1 MKVAQPLHQDVEP
14 HRNIKKQ
21 HYMTSTP
28 QRYAPFIELCSSLF
42 SDKSVEMIAHALEMA
57 CRALDGMQRYDGS
70 PLVGHSV
77 ATATIV
83 ASEVGLGRNSV
94 VAALLHDAARMGLIP
109 LAEINS
115 LFGEAPVGII
125 LGMNDISKIRTKT
138 DKSQIDDFR
147 DLIITYSADPRVI
160 LLKLAD
166 RLEVMR
172 NIDIFPA
179 EKQMRK
185 CWESMNLY
193 AQIAH
198 KLGLYNIKSELEE
211 ISFAHIEPRAYTEIA
226 QKLEESA
233 QRREALIADT
243 LAPIERKMTESVIRY
258 HIKSRTKSI
267 YSIWRKMQKQGVPFE
282 EVFDIFA
289 IRIIID
295 CPKEQEKMQCWSVFS
310 IVTDF
315 YTPNPERMRDWISI
329 PKSNGYES
337 LHTTVSAFGEWVEI
351 QIRTERMDEVAE
363 RGIAAHW
370 RYKGVGGG
378 SISHEEW
385 LARLR
390 EIIEESDD
398 KSGLCE
404 RLDAYATHR
413 EVFVFTP
420 KGDIRK
426 LPEGATVLDFA
437 FDIHTSVGSS
447 CVGAKIGQRNV
458 SIKEPLHNGD
468 IVTILTSK
476 NQKPKAD
483 WLNVVVTA
491 KARSRIRI
499 FLREEE
505 SKLAKLGREELER
518 KLKNW
523 KLSISIDDAVAVLC
537 RHFKLR
543 TGIEI
548 YGRIVDE
555 KIDMA
560 DVKEVISRHIE
571 GVEESPQPS
580 APVKAASATAT
591 PKPNA
596 KNLEELVLGD
606 EVQGLEWH
614 TARCCNPIFGDEVFG
629 FTTISKGVTIHRT
642 DCPNA
647 RRLKEQYPYRIIA
660 ARWRGETGRGSF
672 IASIRV
678 VAEDR
683 AGMLGTIIET
693 IGKLGVSIRSI
704 GLSPQRDNQLG
715 GIVSVEVGSSNVAD
729 MVTYSI
735 LRIEGVRRAYRVNK

>member
-1 MKVAQPLHQDVEP
+1 MAVCASQFSAH
-14 HRNIKKQ
+14 
-21 HYMTSTP
+21 ST
-28 QRYAPFIELCSSLF
+28 EL
-42 SDKSVEMIAHALEMA
+42 IR
-57 CRALDGMQRYDGS
+57 RALDMAVEALDGRVRYDGS
-70 PLVGHSV
+70 PLVEHSV
-77 ATATIV
+77 ATARIV
-83 ASEVGLGRNSV
+83 ACEIGLGRNSV
-94 VAALLHDAARMGLIP
+94 VAALLHDAARLELIP

-125 LGMNDISKIRTKT
+125 LGMNDISSIKTKT

-147 DLIITYSADPRVI
+147 DLIISYSTDPRVI

-172 NIDIFPA
+172 NIDIFP
-179 EKQMRK
+179 EDKQLRK
-185 CWESMNLY
+185 SWESMNLY

-211 ISFAHIEPRAYTEIA
+211 ISFAHIEPKAHAEIK
-226 QKLEESA
+226 QKLDESA

-243 LAPIERKMTESVIRY
+243 LAPIEKKMRESGIRY
-258 HIKSRTKSI
+258 HLKSRTKSI
-267 YSIWRKMQKQGVPFE
+267 YSIWRKMQKQKVAFE

-289 IRIIID
+289 IRIIIE
-295 CPKEQEKMQCWSVFS
+295 CERAQEKMLCWNVFS

-351 QIRTERMDEVAE
+351 QIRSERMDEVAE

-390 EIIEESDD
+390 EIMEESDS
-398 KSGLCE
+398 KSGLNTK
-404 RLDAYATHR
+404 LNAYATNR

-437 FDIHTSVGSS
+437 FDIHTSVGAG
-447 CVGAKIGQRNV
+447 CVGAKIGERNV
-458 SIKEPLHNGD
+458 SIKEPLRNGD

-483 WLNVVVTA
+483 WLNVVVTS
-491 KARSRIRI
+491 KARSRIKAY
-499 FLREEE
+499 LREEE

-523 KLSISIDDAVAVLC
+523 KLAIAIDDAVTLLC
-537 RHFKLR
+537 RHYKLR
-543 TGIEI
+543 TGMEL

-555 KIDMA
+555 RVDMG
-560 DVKEVISRHIE
+560 DIKEIVSRHLNGE
-571 GVEESPQPS
+571 EESPQPTL
-580 APVKAASATAT
+580 PTKVAT
-591 PKPNA
+591 PKKEEN
-596 KNLEELVLGD
+596 NSEELVLGE
-606 EVQGLEWH
+606 EVHGLEWH
-614 TARCCNPIFGDEVFG
+614 TARCCNPIFGDDVFG
-629 FTTISKGVTIHRT
+629 FTTINKGVTIHRT

-647 RRLKEQYPYRIIA
+647 RRLHEMYPYRIIA
-660 ARWRGETGRGSF
+660 ARWKGEQSKGRF

-683 AGMLGTIIET
+683 VGLLNQITETVGSLGI
-693 IGKLGVSIRSI
+693 SIRSI
-704 GLSPQRDNQLG
+704 ALSPMRDSQLG
-715 GIVSVEVGSSNVAD
+715 GSVNVEVPSSSVAD
-729 MVTYSI
+729 MVTYAI
-735 LRIEGVRRAYRVNK
+735 QRLDGVKRAYRVNK

>member
-1 MKVAQPLHQDVEP
+1 MEVCASQFSEHSVGL
-14 HRNIKKQ
+14 
-21 HYMTSTP
+21 
-28 QRYAPFIELCSSLF
+28 IERALGMAT
-42 SDKSVEMIAHALEMA
+42 EALEG
-57 CRALDGMQRYDGS
+57 RVRYNGA
-70 PLVGHSV
+70 PLVEHSI
-77 ATATIV
+77 ATARIV
-83 ASEVGLGRNSV
+83 ACEIGLGRNSV
-94 VAALLHDAARMGLIP
+94 VAALLHDAARMGLVS
-109 LAEINS
+109 LAEINT

-125 LGMNDISKIRTKT
+125 LGMNDISSIRTKT
-138 DKSQIDDFR
+138 DKDQIDDFR
-147 DLIITYSADPRVI
+147 DLIISYSADPRVI

-179 EKQMRK
+179 DKQMRK
-185 CWESMNLY
+185 SWESMNLY

-211 ISFAHIEPRAYTEIA
+211 ISFAHIEPKAYVEIK
-226 QKLEESA
+226 QKLAESA
-233 QRREALIADT
+233 ERREALIADT
-243 LAPIERKMTESVIRY
+243 LAPIEKKMKENGIRY
-258 HIKSRTKSI
+258 HLKSRTKSV
-267 YSIWRKMQKQGVPFE
+267 YSIWRKMQKQKVTFE

-289 IRIIID
+289 IRIIIE
-295 CPKEQEKMQCWSVFS
+295 CEREQEKMLCWNVFS

-390 EIIEESDD
+390 EIMEESDD
-398 KSGLCE
+398 KSGLCN
-404 RLDAYATHR
+404 RLDAYATNR

-437 FDIHTSVGSS
+437 FDIHTSVGAG
-447 CVGAKIGQRNV
+447 CMGAKIGDRNV
-458 SIKEPLHNGD
+458 SIKEPLKNGD

-476 NQKPKAD
+476 NQKPKSD
-483 WLNVVVTA
+483 WLNVVVTS
-491 KARSRIRI
+491 KARSRIKAY
-499 FLREEE
+499 LREEE
-505 SKLAKLGREELER
+505 SKLARLGREELER

-523 KLSISIDDAVAVLC
+523 KLTISIDDAVAVLC
-537 RHFKLR
+537 KHYKVR
-543 TGIEI
+543 TGMEF

-555 KIDMA
+555 KVDMG
-560 DVKEVISRHIE
+560 DVKEVLMRHIE
-571 GVEESPQPS
+571 GEENPQPTL
-580 APVKAASATAT
+580 P
-591 PKPNA
+591 PKPIA
-596 KNLEELVLGD
+596 LPKQTPSEASEELVLGD
-606 EVQGLEWH
+606 EVHGLEWH

-629 FTTISKGVTIHRT
+629 FTTITKGVTIHRT

-647 RRLKEQYPYRIIA
+647 RRLHEQYPYRIIA
-660 ARWRGETGRGSF
+660 ARWKGEQSKGRF

-678 VAEDR
+678 VADDKGGILNQITE
-683 AGMLGTIIET
+683 AVGMLGI
-693 IGKLGVSIRSI
+693 SIRSI
-704 GLSPQRDNQLG
+704 ALSPMRDNLLG
-715 GIVSVEVGSSNVAD
+715 GTINVEVPSSSVAD
-729 MVTYSI
+729 MVTYAI
-735 LRIEGVRRAYRVNK
+735 QRLDGVKRAYRVNK

>member
-1 MKVAQPLHQDVEP
+1 MNSCCDFLEVCASQFSEHSVGL
-14 HRNIKKQ
+14 
-21 HYMTSTP
+21 
-28 QRYAPFIELCSSLF
+28 IERALGMAT
-42 SDKSVEMIAHALEMA
+42 EALE
-57 CRALDGMQRYDGS
+57 GKVRYNGA
-70 PLVGHSV
+70 PLVEHSI
-77 ATATIV
+77 ATARIV
-83 ASEVGLGRNSV
+83 ACEIGLGRNSV
-94 VAALLHDAARMGLIP
+94 VAALLHDAARMELVS
-109 LAEINS
+109 LAEINT

-125 LGMNDISKIRTKT
+125 LGMNDISSIRTKT
-138 DKSQIDDFR
+138 DKDQIDDFR
-147 DLIITYSADPRVI
+147 DLIISYSADPRVI

-185 CWESMNLY
+185 SWESMNLY

-211 ISFAHIEPRAYTEIA
+211 ISFAHIEPKAYAEIK
-226 QKLEESA
+226 QKLAESA
-233 QRREALIADT
+233 ERREALIADT
-243 LAPIERKMTESVIRY
+243 LVPIEKKMKESGIRY
-258 HIKSRTKSI
+258 HLKSRTKSV
-267 YSIWRKMQKQGVPFE
+267 YSIWRKMQKQKVPFE

-289 IRIIID
+289 IRIIIE
-295 CPKEQEKMQCWSVFS
+295 CEREQEKMLCWNVYS

-315 YTPNPERMRDWISI
+315 YTPNPNRMRDWISI

-337 LHTTVSAFGEWVEI
+337 LHATVSAFGEWVEI

-390 EIIEESDD
+390 EIMEESDD
-398 KSGLCE
+398 KSGLCN
-404 RLDAYATHR
+404 RLDAYATNR

-437 FDIHTSVGSS
+437 FDIHTSVGAG
-447 CVGAKIGQRNV
+447 CVGAKIGDRNV
-458 SIKEPLHNGD
+458 SIKEPLKNGD

-476 NQKPKAD
+476 NQKPKSD
-483 WLNVVVTA
+483 WLSVVVTS
-491 KARSRIRI
+491 KARSRIKAY
-499 FLREEE
+499 LREEE

-523 KLSISIDDAVAVLC
+523 KLTISIDDAVAVLC
-537 RHFKLR
+537 KHYKVR
-543 TGIEI
+543 TGMEF

-555 KIDMA
+555 KVDMVE
-560 DVKEVISRHIE
+560 VKEIISRHLS
-571 GVEESPQPS
+571 GEEAPQ
-580 APVKAASATAT
+580 APTTIKPISQPKANSRSS
-591 PKPNA
+591 
-596 KNLEELVLGD
+596 EELVLGD
-606 EVQGLEWH
+606 EVHGLEWH

-629 FTTISKGVTIHRT
+629 FTTITKGVTIHRT

-647 RRLKEQYPYRIIA
+647 RRLHEQYPYRIIA
-660 ARWRGETGRGSF
+660 ARWKGEQSKGRF

-678 VAEDR
+678 VADDR
-683 AGMLGTIIET
+683 GGLLNQITETVGALGI
-693 IGKLGVSIRSI
+693 SIRSI
-704 GLSPQRDNQLG
+704 ALAPMRDNQLG
-715 GIVSVEVGSSNVAD
+715 GTINVEVPSSSVAD
-729 MVTYSI
+729 MVTYAI
-735 LRIEGVRRAYRVNK
+735 QRLDGVKRAYRVNK

>member
-1 MKVAQPLHQDVEP
+1 M
-14 HRNIKKQ
+14 
-21 HYMTSTP
+21 
-28 QRYAPFIELCSSLF
+28 F
-42 SDKSVEMIAHALEMA
+42 SAHSVELITRALSMA
-57 CRALDGMQRYDGS
+57 SEALDGMTRYDGS
-70 PLVGHSV
+70 PLVEHSI
-77 ATATIV
+77 ATARIV
-83 ASEVGLGRNSV
+83 ACEIGLGRNSV
-94 VAALLHDAARMGLIP
+94 VAALLHDAARMGLVP
-109 LAEINS
+109 LAEINT

-125 LGMNDISKIRTKT
+125 LGMNDISSIKT
-138 DKSQIDDFR
+138 NADKSQIDDFR
-147 DLIITYSADPRVI
+147 DLIISYSTDPRVI

-179 EKQMRK
+179 EKQLRK
-185 CWESMNLY
+185 SWESMNLY
-193 AQIAH
+193 SQIAH

-211 ISFAHIEPRAYTEIA
+211 ISFAHIEPKAYTEIK
-226 QKLEESA
+226 QKLAESA

-243 LAPIERKMTESVIRY
+243 LAPIEQKMRECGIRY
-258 HIKSRTKSI
+258 HLKSRTKSI
-267 YSIWRKMQKQGVPFE
+267 YSIWRKMQKQKVPFE

-289 IRIIID
+289 IRIIIE
-295 CPKEQEKMQCWSVFS
+295 CEKAQEKMLCWNVFS

-390 EIIEESDD
+390 EIIEESDS
-398 KSGLCE
+398 KSGLSNK
-404 RLDAYATHR
+404 LDAYATNR

-437 FDIHTSVGSS
+437 FDIHTSVGAG
-447 CVGAKIGQRNV
+447 CVGAKIGERNV

-483 WLNVVVTA
+483 WLSVVVTS
-491 KARSRIRI
+491 KARGRIKAY
-499 FLREEE
+499 LREEE
-505 SKLAKLGREELER
+505 SKLARLGREELER

-523 KLSISIDDAVAVLC
+523 KLSVAIDDAVAVLC
-537 RHFKLR
+537 KHFKLR
-543 TGIEI
+543 TGMELYGKIADQKIEM
-548 YGRIVDE
+548 GE
-555 KIDMA
+555 
-560 DVKEVISRHIE
+560 VKEIILRHISGEEPSPTPAAPIKVASPKSE
-571 GVEESPQPS
+571 GKTS
-580 APVKAASATAT
+580 
-591 PKPNA
+591 
-596 KNLEELVLGD
+596 EELVLGN
-606 EVQGLEWH
+606 EVGGLEWH

-629 FTTISKGVTIHRT
+629 FTTITKGVTIHRT

-647 RRLKEQYPYRIIA
+647 RRLHEQYPYRIIA
-660 ARWRGETGRGSF
+660 ARWKGEQSKGRF

-678 VAEDR
+678 VADDKG
-683 AGMLGTIIET
+683 GMLNQITET
-693 IGKLGVSIRSI
+693 IGSLGISIRSI
-704 GLSPQRDNQLG
+704 ALSPMRDNQLG
-715 GIVSVEVGSSNVAD
+715 GIVNVEVPSSSVAD
-729 MVTYSI
+729 MVTYAI
-735 LRIEGVRRAYRVNK
+735 QRLDGVKRAYRVNK

>member
-1 MKVAQPLHQDVEP
+1 M
-14 HRNIKKQ
+14 IKEQK
-21 HYMTSTP
+21 YSDFL
-28 QRYAPFIELCSSLF
+28 ASCSSLF
-42 SDKSVEMIAHALEMA
+42 SAHSVELIERALSMATEALEG
-57 CRALDGMQRYDGS
+57 RVRYNGA
-70 PLVGHSV
+70 PLVEHSI
-77 ATATIV
+77 ATARIV
-83 ASEVGLGRNSV
+83 ACEIGLGRNSV
-94 VAALLHDAARMGLIP
+94 VAALLHDAAHMGLVQ
-109 LAEINS
+109 LAEVNT

-125 LGMNDISKIRTKT
+125 LGMNDISSIRTKT
-138 DKSQIDDFR
+138 DKEQIDDFR
-147 DLIITYSADPRVI
+147 DLIISYSADPRVI

-185 CWESMNLY
+185 SWESMNLY

-211 ISFAHIEPRAYTEIA
+211 ISFAHIEPKAYAEIK
-226 QKLEESA
+226 QKLAESA
-233 QRREALIADT
+233 ERREALIADT
-243 LAPIERKMTESVIRY
+243 LVPIERKMQENGIHY
-258 HIKSRTKSI
+258 HLKSRTKSV
-267 YSIWRKMQKQGVPFE
+267 YSIWRKMQKQKVPFE

-289 IRIIID
+289 IRIIIE
-295 CPKEQEKMQCWSVFS
+295 CEREQEKMLCWNVFS

-390 EIIEESDD
+390 EIMEESDD
-398 KSGLCE
+398 KSGLCN
-404 RLDAYATHR
+404 RLDAYATNR

-437 FDIHTSVGSS
+437 FDIHTSVGAG
-447 CVGAKIGQRNV
+447 CVGAKIGDRNV
-458 SIKEPLHNGD
+458 SIKEPLKNGD

-476 NQKPKAD
+476 NQKPKSD
-483 WLNVVVTA
+483 WLSVVVTS
-491 KARSRIRI
+491 KARSRIKAY
-499 FLREEE
+499 LREEE
-505 SKLAKLGREELER
+505 SKLARLGREELER

-523 KLSISIDDAVAVLC
+523 KITITIDDAVAVLC
-537 RHFKLR
+537 KHYKVR
-543 TGIEI
+543 TGMEF

-555 KIDMA
+555 RVDMG
-560 DVKEVISRHIE
+560 DVKEVLLRHVE
-571 GVEESPQPS
+571 GEETPQPVL
-580 APVKAASATAT
+580 P
-591 PKPNA
+591 PKPIA
-596 KNLEELVLGD
+596 MPKTSPSEASEELVLGD
-606 EVQGLEWH
+606 EVHGLEWH

-629 FTTISKGVTIHRT
+629 FTTITKGVTIHRT

-647 RRLKEQYPYRIIA
+647 RRLREQYPYRIIA
-660 ARWRGETGRGSF
+660 ARWKGEQSKGRF

-678 VAEDR
+678 VADDR
-683 AGMLGTIIET
+683 GGLLNQITET
-693 IGKLGVSIRSI
+693 IGSLGITIRSI
-704 GLSPQRDNQLG
+704 ALAPMRDNQLG
-715 GIVSVEVGSSNVAD
+715 GTVNVEVPSSSVAD
-729 MVTYSI
+729 MVTYAI
-735 LRIEGVRRAYRVNK
+735 QRLDGVKRAYRVNK

>member
-1 MKVAQPLHQDVEP
+1 MEQCASQFSAH
-14 HRNIKKQ
+14 
-21 HYMTSTP
+21 ST
-28 QRYAPFIELCSSLF
+28 EL
-42 SDKSVEMIAHALEMA
+42 IR
-57 CRALDGMQRYDGS
+57 RALDMAVEALDGRVRYDGS
-70 PLVGHSV
+70 PLVEHSV
-77 ATATIV
+77 ATARIV
-83 ASEVGLGRNSV
+83 ACEIGLGRNSV
-94 VAALLHDAARMGLIP
+94 VAALLHDAARLELIP
-109 LAEINS
+109 LAEINT

-125 LGMNDISKIRTKT
+125 LGMNDISSIKTKT

-147 DLIITYSADPRVI
+147 DLIISYSTDPRVI

-179 EKQMRK
+179 EKQLRK
-185 CWESMNLY
+185 SWESMNLY

-211 ISFAHIEPRAYTEIA
+211 ISFAHIEPKAHAEIK
-226 QKLEESA
+226 QKLDESA

-243 LAPIERKMTESVIRY
+243 LAPIEKKMRESGIRY
-258 HIKSRTKSI
+258 HLKSRTKSI
-267 YSIWRKMQKQGVPFE
+267 YSIWRKMQKQKVAFE

-289 IRIIID
+289 IRIIIE
-295 CPKEQEKMQCWSVFS
+295 CERAQEKMLCWNVFS

-351 QIRTERMDEVAE
+351 QIRSERMDEVAE

-390 EIIEESDD
+390 EIMEESDS
-398 KSGLCE
+398 KSGLNTK
-404 RLDAYATHR
+404 LNAYATNR

-437 FDIHTSVGSS
+437 FDIHTSVGAG
-447 CVGAKIGQRNV
+447 CVGAKIGDRNV
-458 SIKEPLHNGD
+458 SIKEPLRNGD

-483 WLNVVVTA
+483 WLNVVVTS
-491 KARSRIRI
+491 KARSRIKAY
-499 FLREEE
+499 LREEE

-523 KLSISIDDAVAVLC
+523 KLAIAIDDAVTLLC
-537 RHFKLR
+537 RHYKLR
-543 TGIEI
+543 TGMEL

-555 KIDMA
+555 RVDMG
-560 DVKEVISRHIE
+560 DVKEIVSRHLN
-571 GVEESPQPS
+571 GEEEAPQPTL
-580 APVKAASATAT
+580 PTKVAT
-591 PKPNA
+591 PKKEEN
-596 KNLEELVLGD
+596 NSEELVLGE
-606 EVQGLEWH
+606 EVHGLEWH
-614 TARCCNPIFGDEVFG
+614 TARCCNPIFGDDVFG
-629 FTTISKGVTIHRT
+629 FTTINKGVTIHRT

-647 RRLKEQYPYRIIA
+647 RRLHEMYPYRIIA
-660 ARWRGETGRGSF
+660 ARWKGEQSKGRF

-683 AGMLGTIIET
+683 VGLLNQITETVGSLGI
-693 IGKLGVSIRSI
+693 SIRSI
-704 GLSPQRDNQLG
+704 ALSPMRDSQLG
-715 GIVSVEVGSSNVAD
+715 GSVNVEVPSSSVAD
-729 MVTYSI
+729 MVTYAI
-735 LRIEGVRRAYRVNK
+735 QRLDGVKRAYRVNK

>member
-1 MKVAQPLHQDVEP
+1 MQGISKYSDFLA
-14 HRNIKKQ
+14 
-21 HYMTSTP
+21 T
-28 QRYAPFIELCSSLF
+28 CSSTF
-42 SDKSVEMIAHALEMA
+42 SAHSTELIERALGMAVE
-57 CRALDGMQRYDGS
+57 ALDGLERYDGS
-70 PLVGHSV
+70 PLVEHSI
-77 ATATIV
+77 ATARIV
-83 ASEVGLGRNSV
+83 ACEIGLGRNSV
-94 VAALLHDAARMGLIP
+94 VAALLHDAARMERVALSD
-109 LAEINS
+109 INT

-125 LGMNDISKIRTKT
+125 LGMNDISSIRTKT

-147 DLIITYSADPRVI
+147 DLIISYSADPRVI

-211 ISFAHIEPRAYTEIA
+211 ISFAHIEPKAHAEIK
-226 QKLEESA
+226 QKLDESA

-243 LAPIERKMTESVIRY
+243 LAPIEKRMRESGIRY
-258 HIKSRTKSI
+258 HLKSRTKSI
-267 YSIWRKMQKQGVPFE
+267 YSIWRKMQKQKVGFE

-289 IRIIID
+289 IRIIIE
-295 CPKEQEKMQCWSVFS
+295 CEKEQEKMLCWNVFS

-390 EIIEESDD
+390 EIMEESDN
-398 KSGLCE
+398 KSGLCNK
-404 RLDAYATHR
+404 LDAYATNR

-458 SIKEPLHNGD
+458 PIKEPLHNGD

-476 NQKPKAD
+476 NQKPKTD
-483 WLNVVVTA
+483 WLNVVVTS
-491 KARSRIRI
+491 KARSRIKA

-523 KLSISIDDAVAVLC
+523 KLAIAIDDAVTLLC
-537 RHFKLR
+537 KHYKLR
-543 TGIEI
+543 TGMEL

-555 KIDMA
+555 KVDMG
-560 DVKEVISRHIE
+560 DIKEIVSRHLE
-571 GVEESPQPS
+571 GGDAPFIPPAPAKIS
-580 APVKAASATAT
+580 AKREDKTSE
-591 PKPNA
+591 
-596 KNLEELVLGD
+596 EELVLGE
-606 EVQGLEWH
+606 EVHGLEWH

-629 FTTISKGVTIHRT
+629 FTTINKGVTIHRT

-647 RRLKEQYPYRIIA
+647 PRLKELYPYRIIA
-660 ARWRGETGRGSF
+660 ARWKGEQSKGRF
-672 IASIRV
+672 IASVRV

-683 AGMLGTIIET
+683 GGILNQITESIGSLGI
-693 IGKLGVSIRSI
+693 SIRS
-704 GLSPQRDNQLG
+704 LSLTPMRDNLLG
-715 GIVSVEVGSSNVAD
+715 GVVNVEVPSSSVAD
-729 MVTYSI
+729 MVTYAI
-735 LRIEGVRRAYRVNK
+735 QRIDGVRRAYRANK

>member
-1 MKVAQPLHQDVEP
+1 MADVKE
-14 HRNIKKQ
+14 Q
-21 HYMTSTP
+21 YSDFLT
-28 QRYAPFIELCSSLF
+28 LCSGLF
-42 SDKSVEMIAHALEMA
+42 SEHSQGLILKALTMAVEALE
-57 CRALDGMQRYDGS
+57 GMTRYDGS

-83 ASEVGLGRNSV
+83 ASEIGLGRNSV
-94 VAALLHDAARMGLIP
+94 VAALLHDAARMERVS
-109 LAEINS
+109 LAEINT

-125 LGMNDISKIRTKT
+125 LGMNDISSIKTKD

-147 DLIITYSADPRVI
+147 GLIISYSTDPRVI

-179 EKQMRK
+179 DKQRRK
-185 CWESMNLY
+185 SWESMNLY
-193 AQIAH
+193 SQIAH

-211 ISFAHIEPRAYTEIA
+211 ISFAHIEPKAYKEIK
-226 QKLEESA
+226 QKLAESA
-233 QRREALIADT
+233 QKREALIADV
-243 LAPIERKMTESVIRY
+243 LAPVEKKMKENGISY
-258 HIKSRTKSI
+258 HLKSRTKSV
-267 YSIWRKMQKQGVPFE
+267 YSIWRKMQKQGVGFD

-289 IRIIID
+289 IRIILD
-295 CPKEQEKMQCWSVFS
+295 CPREQEKVLCWSVFS

-337 LHTTVSAFGEWVEI
+337 LHATVSAFGEWVEF

-390 EIIEESDD
+390 EIIEESDN

-404 RLDAYATHR
+404 KLDAYATGR

-447 CVGAKIGQRNV
+447 CVGAKVGERNV
-458 SIKEPLHNGD
+458 PIKEKLRNGD

-483 WLNVVVTA
+483 WLNIVVTS
-491 KARSRIRI
+491 KARSRIKV

-523 KLSISIDDAVAVLC
+523 KLAIAIDDAVGVLC
-537 RHFKLR
+537 KHYKLR
-543 TGIEI
+543 TGMEL
-548 YGRIVDE
+548 YGRIVDQRV
-555 KIDMA
+555 DMGDIKDIIA
-560 DVKEVISRHIE
+560 RHIA
-571 GVEESPQPS
+571 GEEPQPI
-580 APVKAASATAT
+580 ATVHKPLT
-591 PKPNA
+591 PKKEA
-596 KNLEELVLGD
+596 KSGEELVLGE
-606 EVQGLEWH
+606 EVHGLEWH

-629 FTTISKGVTIHRT
+629 FTTINKGVTIHRT

-647 RRLKEQYPYRIIA
+647 RRLKEMYPYRIIA
-660 ARWRGETGRGSF
+660 ARWKGETSKGSF

-683 AGMLGTIIET
+683 GGMLNLITEA
-693 IGKLGVSIRSI
+693 IGSLGINIRSMS
-704 GLSPQRDNQLG
+704 LSPLRDNQIG
-715 GIVSVEVGSSNVAD
+715 GLINVEVPSSNVAD
-729 MVTYSI
+729 MVTYNI
-735 LRIEGVRRAYRVNK
+735 LRIDGVKRAFRVSK

>member
-1 MKVAQPLHQDVEP
+1 MA
-14 HRNIKKQ
+14 
-21 HYMTSTP
+21 TS
-28 QRYAPFIELCSSLF
+28 
-42 SDKSVEMIAHALEMA
+42 
-57 CRALDGMQRYDGS
+57 ALDGMTRYDGS
-70 PLVGHSV
+70 PLVEHSI
-77 ATATIV
+77 ATARIV
-83 ASEVGLGRNSV
+83 ACEIGLGRNSV
-94 VAALLHDAARMGLIP
+94 VAALLHDAARMERVS
-109 LAEINS
+109 LAEINT

-125 LGMNDISKIRTKT
+125 LGMNDISSIKT
-138 DKSQIDDFR
+138 NADKSQIDNFR
-147 DLIITYSADPRVI
+147 DLIISYSADPRVI

-185 CWESMNLY
+185 SWESMNLY

-211 ISFAHIEPRAYTEIA
+211 ISFAHIEPKAYAEIR
-226 QKLEESA
+226 QKLNESA
-233 QRREALIADT
+233 ERREALIADT
-243 LAPIERKMTESVIRY
+243 LAPIEQKMRESGIRY
-258 HIKSRTKSI
+258 HLKSRTKSI
-267 YSIWRKMQKQGVPFE
+267 YSIWRKMQKQKVPFE

-289 IRIIID
+289 IRIIIE
-295 CPKEQEKMQCWSVFS
+295 CERAQEKMLCWNVFS

-390 EIIEESDD
+390 EIIEESDS
-398 KSGLCE
+398 KSGLNNK
-404 RLDAYATHR
+404 LDAYATNR

-437 FDIHTSVGSS
+437 FDIHTSVGAG
-447 CVGAKIGQRNV
+447 CVGAKIGDRNV
-458 SIKEPLHNGD
+458 SIKEPLRNGD

-483 WLNVVVTA
+483 WLSVVVTS
-491 KARSRIRI
+491 KARSRIKAY
-499 FLREEE
+499 LREEE
-505 SKLAKLGREELER
+505 SKLARLGREELER

-523 KLSISIDDAVAVLC
+523 KLAIAIDDAVTILC
-537 RHFKLR
+537 KHYKLR
-543 TGIEI
+543 TGMEL
-548 YGRIVDE
+548 YG
-555 KIDMA
+555 KIA
-560 DVKEVISRHIE
+560 DQKLEMGDIKDIILRHIS
-571 GVEESPQPS
+571 GEESSPTPA
-580 APVKAASATAT
+580 APVKIA
-591 PKPNA
+591 PQ
-596 KNLEELVLGD
+596 KNESKTSEELVLGN
-606 EVQGLEWH
+606 EVGGLEWH

-629 FTTISKGVTIHRT
+629 FTTITKGVTIHRT

-647 RRLKEQYPYRIIA
+647 RRLREMYPYRIIA
-660 ARWRGETGRGSF
+660 ARWKGEQSKGRF

-678 VAEDR
+678 VADDKG
-683 AGMLGTIIET
+683 GMLNQITET
-693 IGKLGVSIRSI
+693 IGSLGISIRSI
-704 GLSPQRDNQLG
+704 ALSPMRDNQLG
-715 GIVSVEVGSSNVAD
+715 GIVNVEVPSSSVAD
-729 MVTYSI
+729 MVTHAI
-735 LRIEGVRRAYRVNK
+735 QRLDGVKRAYRVNK

>member
-1 MKVAQPLHQDVEP
+1 MSDTLE
-14 HRNIKKQ
+14 
-21 HYMTSTP
+21 
-28 QRYAPFIELCSSLF
+28 RYANFTELCSTLF
-42 SDKSVEMIAHALEMA
+42 SEHSQGLIGQALGMAVESLE
-57 CRALDGMQRYDGS
+57 GMTRYDGR
-70 PLVGHSV
+70 PLVEHSV
-77 ATATIV
+77 ATAAIV
-83 ASEVGLGRNSV
+83 AGEIGLGRNSV
-94 VAALLHDAARMGLIP
+94 IAALLHDAARMELVA
-109 LAEINS
+109 LADINR

-125 LGMNDISKIRTKT
+125 LGMNDISNIKTKT

-147 DLIITYSADPRVI
+147 DLIISYSTDPRVI

-185 CWESMNLY
+185 SWESMNLY

-211 ISFAHIEPRAYTEIA
+211 ISFAHIEPKAHRDIK

-233 QRREALIADT
+233 QRREALIADV
-243 LAPIERKMTESVIRY
+243 LAPVERRLKENGIRY
-258 HIKSRTKSI
+258 HLKSRTKSI
-267 YSIWRKMQKQGVPFE
+267 YSIWRKMQKQGVEFG

-295 CPKEQEKMQCWSVFS
+295 CPREQEKMLCWNVFS

-337 LHTTVSAFGEWVEI
+337 LHATVSAFGEWVEF

-370 RYKGVGGG
+370 RYKGVSGS

-385 LARLR
+385 LSRLR
-390 EIIEESDD
+390 EIIEESDT
-398 KSGLCE
+398 KSGLRE
-404 RLDAYATHR
+404 KLDAYATNR

-447 CVGAKIGQRNV
+447 CVGARIGDRNV
-458 SIKEPLHNGD
+458 PIKERLRNGD

-476 NQKPKAD
+476 NQKPKTD
-483 WLNVVVTA
+483 WLNVVVTS
-491 KARSRIRI
+491 KARSRIKAY
-499 FLREEE
+499 LREEE

-523 KLSISIDDAVAVLC
+523 KLSIAIDDAVAVLC
-537 RHFKLR
+537 KHYKLR
-543 TGIEI
+543 TGMEL

-555 KIDMA
+555 RVDMA
-560 DVKEVISRHIE
+560 DVKEIISRHIA
-571 GVEESPQPS
+571 GEEPTPTPS
-580 APVKAASATAT
+580 APIKLPT
-591 PKPNA
+591 PKKEE
-596 KNLEELVLGD
+596 KNTEELILGD
-606 EVQGLEWH
+606 EVHGLEWH

-629 FTTISKGVTIHRT
+629 FTTINKGVTIHRS

-647 RRLKEQYPYRIIA
+647 RRLKELYPYRIIA
-660 ARWRGETGRGSF
+660 ARWKGETSKGSF
-672 IASIRV
+672 IAAIRV
-678 VAEDR
+678 VADDKG
-683 AGMLGTIIET
+683 GMLNKITET
-693 IGKLGVSIRSI
+693 VGSLGINIRSI
-704 GLSPQRDNQLG
+704 ALSPLRDNQIG
-715 GIVSVEVGSSNVAD
+715 GTINVEVPSSSVAD
-729 MVTYSI
+729 MVTYAIS
-735 LRIEGVRRAYRVNK
+735 RIDGVKKAHRVNK

>member
-1 MKVAQPLHQDVEP
+1 MSINKHNDFLSACAE
-14 HRNIKKQ
+14 
-21 HYMTSTP
+21 M
-28 QRYAPFIELCSSLF
+28 F
-42 SDKSVEMIAHALEMA
+42 SAHSVELITRALSMA
-57 CRALDGMQRYDGS
+57 SEALDGMTRYDGS
-70 PLVGHSV
+70 PLVEHSI
-77 ATATIV
+77 ATARIV
-83 ASEVGLGRNSV
+83 ACEIGLGRNSV
-94 VAALLHDAARMGLIP
+94 VAALLHDAARMGLVP
-109 LAEINS
+109 LAEINT

-125 LGMNDISKIRTKT
+125 LGMNDISSIKT
-138 DKSQIDDFR
+138 NADKSQIDDFR
-147 DLIITYSADPRVI
+147 DLIISYSTDPRVI

-179 EKQMRK
+179 EKQLRK
-185 CWESMNLY
+185 SWESMNLY
-193 AQIAH
+193 SQIAH

-211 ISFAHIEPRAYTEIA
+211 ISFAHIEPKAYTEIK
-226 QKLEESA
+226 QKLAESA

-243 LAPIERKMTESVIRY
+243 LAPIEQKMRECGIRY
-258 HIKSRTKSI
+258 HLKSRTKSI
-267 YSIWRKMQKQGVPFE
+267 YSIWRKMQKQKVPFE

-289 IRIIID
+289 IRIIIE
-295 CPKEQEKMQCWSVFS
+295 CEKAQEKMLCWNVFS

-390 EIIEESDD
+390 EIMEESDS
-398 KSGLCE
+398 KSGLSNK
-404 RLDAYATHR
+404 LDAYATNR

-437 FDIHTSVGSS
+437 FDIHTSVGAG
-447 CVGAKIGQRNV
+447 CVGAKIGERNV

-483 WLNVVVTA
+483 WLSVVVTS
-491 KARSRIRI
+491 KARGRIKAY
-499 FLREEE
+499 LREEE
-505 SKLAKLGREELER
+505 SKLARLGREELER

-523 KLSISIDDAVAVLC
+523 KLSVAIDDAVAVLC
-537 RHFKLR
+537 KHFKLR
-543 TGIEI
+543 TGMELYGKIADQKIEM
-548 YGRIVDE
+548 GE
-555 KIDMA
+555 
-560 DVKEVISRHIE
+560 VKEIILRHILGEEPSPTPAAPIKVASPKSE
-571 GVEESPQPS
+571 GKTS
-580 APVKAASATAT
+580 
-591 PKPNA
+591 
-596 KNLEELVLGD
+596 EELVLGN
-606 EVQGLEWH
+606 EVGGLEWH

-629 FTTISKGVTIHRT
+629 FTTITKGVTIHRT

-647 RRLKEQYPYRIIA
+647 RRLHEQYPYRIIA
-660 ARWRGETGRGSF
+660 ARWKGEQSKGRF

-678 VAEDR
+678 VADDKG
-683 AGMLGTIIET
+683 GMLNQITET
-693 IGKLGVSIRSI
+693 IGSLGISIRSI
-704 GLSPQRDNQLG
+704 ALSPMRDNQLG
-715 GIVSVEVGSSNVAD
+715 GIVNVEVPSSSVAD
-729 MVTYSI
+729 MVTYAI
-735 LRIEGVRRAYRVNK
+735 QRLDGVKRAYRVNK

>member
-1 MKVAQPLHQDVEP
+1 MVEENK
-14 HRNIKKQ
+14 HSNFLEVCASQ
-21 HYMTSTP
+21 FSEHSVGL
-28 QRYAPFIELCSSLF
+28 IE
-42 SDKSVEMIAHALEMA
+42 
-57 CRALDGMQRYDGS
+57 RALGMATEALAGKVRYNGA
-70 PLVGHSV
+70 PLVEHSI
-77 ATATIV
+77 ATARIV
-83 ASEVGLGRNSV
+83 ACEIGLGRNSV
-94 VAALLHDAARMGLIP
+94 VAALLHDAARMGLVSLSEVNI
-109 LAEINS
+109 

-125 LGMNDISKIRTKT
+125 LGMNDISSIRTKT
-138 DKSQIDDFR
+138 DKDQIDDFR
-147 DLIITYSADPRVI
+147 DLIISYSADPRVI

-179 EKQMRK
+179 DKQMRK
-185 CWESMNLY
+185 SWESMNLY

-211 ISFAHIEPRAYTEIA
+211 ISFAHIEPKAYAEIKR
-226 QKLEESA
+226 KLAESA
-233 QRREALIADT
+233 ERREALIADT
-243 LAPIERKMTESVIRY
+243 LAPIEKKMKENGIRY
-258 HIKSRTKSI
+258 HLKSRTKSV
-267 YSIWRKMQKQGVPFE
+267 YSIWRKMQKQKVAFE

-289 IRIIID
+289 IRIIIE
-295 CPKEQEKMQCWSVFS
+295 CEREQEKMLCWNVFS

-390 EIIEESDD
+390 EIMEESDD
-398 KSGLCE
+398 KSGLCN
-404 RLDAYATHR
+404 RLDAYATNR

-437 FDIHTSVGSS
+437 FDIHTSVGAG
-447 CVGAKIGQRNV
+447 CVGAKIGDSNV
-458 SIKEPLHNGD
+458 SIKEPLKNGD

-476 NQKPKAD
+476 NQKPKSD
-483 WLNVVVTA
+483 WLSVVVTS
-491 KARSRIRI
+491 KARSRIKAY
-499 FLREEE
+499 LREEE
-505 SKLAKLGREELER
+505 SKLARLGREELER

-523 KLSISIDDAVAVLC
+523 KLTISIDDAVAVLC
-537 RHFKLR
+537 KHYKVR
-543 TGIEI
+543 TGMEF

-555 KIDMA
+555 KVDMG
-560 DVKEVISRHIE
+560 DVKEVLLRHIE
-571 GVEESPQPS
+571 GEENPQP
-580 APVKAASATAT
+580 PTPPKPIAT
-591 PKPNA
+591 PKLTPSETS
-596 KNLEELVLGD
+596 EELVLGD
-606 EVQGLEWH
+606 EVHGLEWH

-647 RRLKEQYPYRIIA
+647 RRLHEQYPYRIIA
-660 ARWRGETGRGSF
+660 ARWKGEQSKGRF

-678 VAEDR
+678 VADDR
-683 AGMLGTIIET
+683 GGILNQITEAVGALGI
-693 IGKLGVSIRSI
+693 SIRSI
-704 GLSPQRDNQLG
+704 ALSPMRDNLLG
-715 GIVSVEVGSSNVAD
+715 GSINVEVPSSSVAD
-729 MVTYSI
+729 MVTYAI
-735 LRIEGVRRAYRVNK
+735 QRLDGVKRAYRVNK

>member
-1 MKVAQPLHQDVEP
+1 MSDTLE
-14 HRNIKKQ
+14 
-21 HYMTSTP
+21 
-28 QRYAPFIELCSSLF
+28 RYANFTELCSTLF
-42 SDKSVEMIAHALEMA
+42 SEHSQGLIGQALGMAVESLE
-57 CRALDGMQRYDGS
+57 GMTRYDGR
-70 PLVGHSV
+70 PLVEHSV
-77 ATATIV
+77 ATAAIV
-83 ASEVGLGRNSV
+83 AGEIGLGRNSV
-94 VAALLHDAARMGLIP
+94 IAALLHDAARMELVA
-109 LAEINS
+109 LADINR

-125 LGMNDISKIRTKT
+125 LGMNDISNIKTKT

-147 DLIITYSADPRVI
+147 DLIISYSTDPRVI

-185 CWESMNLY
+185 SWESMNLY

-211 ISFAHIEPRAYTEIA
+211 ISFAHIEPKAHRDIK

-233 QRREALIADT
+233 QRREALIADV
-243 LAPIERKMTESVIRY
+243 LAPVERRLKENGIRY
-258 HIKSRTKSI
+258 HLKSRTKSI
-267 YSIWRKMQKQGVPFE
+267 YSIWRKMQKQGVEFG

-295 CPKEQEKMQCWSVFS
+295 CPREQEKMLCWNVFS

-337 LHTTVSAFGEWVEI
+337 LHATVSAFGEWVEF
-351 QIRTERMDEVAE
+351 QIRTERMDEIAE

-370 RYKGVGGG
+370 RYKGVSGS

-385 LARLR
+385 LSRLR
-390 EIIEESDD
+390 EIIEESDT
-398 KSGLCE
+398 KSGLRE
-404 RLDAYATHR
+404 KLDAYATNR

-447 CVGAKIGQRNV
+447 CVGARIGDRNV
-458 SIKEPLHNGD
+458 PIKERLRNGD

-476 NQKPKAD
+476 NQKPKTD
-483 WLNVVVTA
+483 WLNVVVTS
-491 KARSRIRI
+491 KARSRIKAY
-499 FLREEE
+499 LREEE

-523 KLSISIDDAVAVLC
+523 KLSIAIDDAVAVLC
-537 RHFKLR
+537 KHYKLR
-543 TGIEI
+543 TGMEL

-555 KIDMA
+555 RVDMA
-560 DVKEVISRHIE
+560 DVKEIISRHIA
-571 GVEESPQPS
+571 GEEPTPTPS
-580 APVKAASATAT
+580 TPIKLPT
-591 PKPNA
+591 PKKEE
-596 KNLEELVLGD
+596 KNTEELILGD
-606 EVQGLEWH
+606 EVHGLEWH

-629 FTTISKGVTIHRT
+629 FTTINKGVTIHRS

-647 RRLKEQYPYRIIA
+647 RRLKELYPYRIIA
-660 ARWRGETGRGSF
+660 ARWKGETSKGSF
-672 IASIRV
+672 IAAIRV
-678 VAEDR
+678 VADDKG
-683 AGMLGTIIET
+683 GMLNKITET
-693 IGKLGVSIRSI
+693 VGSLGINIRSI
-704 GLSPQRDNQLG
+704 ALSPLRDNQIG
-715 GIVSVEVGSSNVAD
+715 GTINVEVPSSSVAD
-729 MVTYSI
+729 MVTYAIS
-735 LRIEGVRRAYRVNK
+735 RIDGVKKAHRVNK

>member
-1 MKVAQPLHQDVEP
+1 MID
-14 HRNIKKQ
+14 
-21 HYMTSTP
+21 
-28 QRYAPFIELCSSLF
+28 IEKDYGNFLSLCSRLF
-42 SDKSVEMIAHALEMA
+42 SEHSQGLIRRALGMAVE
-57 CRALDGMQRYDGS
+57 ALDGLQRYDGT

-77 ATATIV
+77 ATAEIV
-83 ASEVGLGRNSV
+83 AGEVGLGRNSV
-94 VAALLHDAARMGLIP
+94 VAALLHDAARMERVS
-109 LAEINS
+109 LAEVNS

-125 LGMNDISKIRTKT
+125 LGMNDISKINTNGI
-138 DKSQIDDFR
+138 KSQIDNFR
-147 DLIITYSADPRVI
+147 DLIISYSTDPRVI

-172 NIDIFPA
+172 KIDIFPA
-179 EKQMRK
+179 DKQMRK
-185 CWESMNLY
+185 SWESMNLY

-211 ISFAHIEPRAYTEIA
+211 ISFAHIEPKAYGDIR

-233 QRREALIADT
+233 QKREALIADV
-243 LAPIERKMTESVIRY
+243 LAPVEKRMQESGIRY
-258 HIKSRTKSI
+258 HLKSRTKSV

-289 IRIIID
+289 IRIIIE
-295 CPKEQEKMQCWSVFS
+295 CPREQEKMLCWNVYS

-337 LHTTVSAFGEWVEI
+337 LHTTVSAFGEWVEF

-390 EIIEESDD
+390 EIMEDSGDS
-398 KSGLCE
+398 KSQLCE
-404 RLDAYATHR
+404 RLDAYATNR
-413 EVFVFTP
+413 EVFAFTP

-447 CVGAKIGQRNV
+447 CVGAKIGDRNV
-458 SIKEPLHNGD
+458 PIKERLRNGD

-476 NQKPKAD
+476 NQKPKTD
-483 WLNVVVTA
+483 WLNIVVTS
-491 KARSRIRI
+491 KARSRIKA

-523 KLSISIDDAVAVLC
+523 KFAIAIDDAVTLLC
-537 RHFKLR
+537 KHFKLR
-543 TGIEI
+543 TGMEL
-548 YGRIVDE
+548 YGRIVDQKVE
-555 KIDMA
+555 MA
-560 DVKEVISRHIE
+560 EVKEIISRHLAGE
-571 GVEESPQPS
+571 DTPQPIAPPKAS
-580 APVKAASATAT
+580 APRKEEQSS
-591 PKPNA
+591 
-596 KNLEELVLGD
+596 EELVLGD
-606 EVQGLEWH
+606 EVHGLEWH

-629 FTTISKGVTIHRT
+629 FTTINKGVTIHHT

-647 RRLKEQYPYRIIA
+647 RRLRELYPYRIIA
-660 ARWRGETGRGSF
+660 ARWKGETSKGSF
-672 IASIRV
+672 IAAIRI
-678 VAEDR
+678 VADDR
-683 AGMLGTIIET
+683 AGLLNNITESIGALGIN
-693 IGKLGVSIRSI
+693 IRSMA
-704 GLSPQRDNQLG
+704 LSPMRDGQLG
-715 GIVSVEVGSSNVAD
+715 GLVNVEVPSSSVAD
-729 MVTYSI
+729 MVTHNI
-735 LRIEGVRRAYRVNK
+735 LRINGVKRAFRVNK

>member
-1 MKVAQPLHQDVEP
+1 MVHQED
-14 HRNIKKQ
+14 
-21 HYMTSTP
+21 
-28 QRYAPFIELCSSLF
+28 RYAPFLQLCSTLF
-42 SDKSVEMIAHALEMA
+42 SPKSQEMIGQALRMAEKALE
-57 CRALDGMQRYDGS
+57 GMERYDGS
-70 PLVGHSV
+70 PLLDHSV
-77 ATATIV
+77 ATASIV
-83 ASEVGLGRNSV
+83 AGEVGLGRNSV
-94 VAALLHDAARMGLIP
+94 IAALLHDAARMELVS
-109 LAEINS
+109 LAEINT
-115 LFGEAPVGII
+115 LFGEPPVGII

-138 DKSQIDDFR
+138 DKSQIEDFR

-179 EKQMRK
+179 DKQRRK

-211 ISFAHIEPRAYTEIA
+211 ISFAHLEPKAHDSISR
-226 QKLEESA
+226 KLEESA
-233 QRREALIADT
+233 QRREALISDT
-243 LAPIERKMTESVIRY
+243 LAPIEKRMKESGIRY

-267 YSIWRKMQKQGVPFE
+267 YSIWRKMQKQGVAFE

-295 CPKEQEKMQCWSVFS
+295 CPKELEKMHCWNVFS
-310 IVTDF
+310 IVTDY

-378 SISHEEW
+378 SISPEEW
-385 LARLR
+385 LAKLR
-390 EIIEESDD
+390 EIIEESDN
-398 KSGLCE
+398 KSHLCE
-404 RLDAYATHR
+404 KLDAYATNQ

-437 FDIHTSVGSS
+437 FDIHTSIGSS

-458 SIKEPLHNGD
+458 PIKEPLHNGD

-476 NQKPKAD
+476 NQKPKSD
-483 WLNVVVTA
+483 WLNIVVTS
-491 KARSRIRI
+491 KARSRIKL

-523 KLSISIDDAVAVLC
+523 KLTIGIDDAVALLC
-537 RHFKLR
+537 KHYKLR
-543 TGIEI
+543 TGMEL
-548 YGRIVDE
+548 YGHIVDE
-555 KIDMA
+555 KVDMA
-560 DVKEVISRHIE
+560 VVKELISCHLA
-571 GVEESPQPS
+571 GEESPQPPTLPK
-580 APVKAASATAT
+580 APAP
-591 PKPNA
+591 PKKEEKVA
-596 KNLEELVLGD
+596 EELILGE
-606 EVQGLEWH
+606 EVHGLEWH

-629 FTTISKGVTIHRT
+629 FTTINKGVTIHRT

-647 RRLKEQYPYRIIA
+647 RRLKEMYPYRIIA
-660 ARWRGETGRGSF
+660 ARWRGETGKGSF

-678 VAEDR
+678 TAEER
-683 AGMLGTIIET
+683 TGMLGTIIDT
-693 IGKLGVSIRSI
+693 IGSLGVAIRSI
-704 GLSPQRDNQLG
+704 ALSPQRNGTLG
-715 GIVSVEVGSSNVAD
+715 GIVSIEVKSSNIAD
-729 MVTYSI
+729 MVTHNI
-735 LRIEGVRRAYRVNK
+735 LRIDGVKRAYRVNK

>member
-1 MKVAQPLHQDVEP
+1 MQGISKYSDFLA
-14 HRNIKKQ
+14 
-21 HYMTSTP
+21 T
-28 QRYAPFIELCSSLF
+28 CSSMF
-42 SDKSVEMIAHALEMA
+42 SAHSTELIERALGMAVE
-57 CRALDGMQRYDGS
+57 ALDGLERYDGR
-70 PLVGHSV
+70 PLVEHSI
-77 ATATIV
+77 ATAKIV
-83 ASEVGLGRNSV
+83 ACEIGLGRNSV
-94 VAALLHDAARMGLIP
+94 VAALLHDAARMERVALSD
-109 LAEINS
+109 INT

-125 LGMNDISKIRTKT
+125 LGMNDISSIRTKT

-147 DLIITYSADPRVI
+147 DLIISYSADPRVI

-211 ISFAHIEPRAYTEIA
+211 ISFAHIEPKAHTAIK
-226 QKLEESA
+226 QKLDESA

-243 LAPIERKMTESVIRY
+243 LAPIEKRMRESGIRY
-258 HIKSRTKSI
+258 HLKSRTKSI
-267 YSIWRKMQKQGVPFE
+267 YSIWRKMQKQKVSFE

-289 IRIIID
+289 IRIIIE
-295 CPKEQEKMQCWSVFS
+295 CEKEQEKMLCWNVFS

-390 EIIEESDD
+390 EIIEESDS
-398 KSGLCE
+398 KSGLCNK
-404 RLDAYATHR
+404 LDAYATNR

-458 SIKEPLHNGD
+458 PIKEPLHNGD

-476 NQKPKAD
+476 NQKPKTD
-483 WLNVVVTA
+483 WLNVVVTS
-491 KARSRIRI
+491 KARSRIKA

-523 KLSISIDDAVAVLC
+523 KLAIAIDDAVTLLC
-537 RHFKLR
+537 KHYKLR
-543 TGIEI
+543 TGMEL

-555 KIDMA
+555 KVDMG
-560 DVKEVISRHIE
+560 DIKEIVSRHLE
-571 GVEESPQPS
+571 GGD
-580 APVKAASATAT
+580 APFIPPAPAKIT
-591 PKPNA
+591 PKREEKA
-596 KNLEELVLGD
+596 SEEELVLGE
-606 EVQGLEWH
+606 EVHGLEWH

-629 FTTISKGVTIHRT
+629 FTTINKGVTIHRT

-647 RRLKEQYPYRIIA
+647 PRLKELYPYRIIA
-660 ARWRGETGRGSF
+660 ARWKGEQSKGRF
-672 IASIRV
+672 IASVRV

-683 AGMLGTIIET
+683 GGILNQITESIGSLGI
-693 IGKLGVSIRSI
+693 SIRS
-704 GLSPQRDNQLG
+704 LSLTPMRDNLLG
-715 GIVSVEVGSSNVAD
+715 GVVNVEVPSSSVAD
-729 MVTYSI
+729 MVTYAI
-735 LRIEGVRRAYRVNK
+735 QRIDGVRRAYRANK

>member
-1 MKVAQPLHQDVEP
+1 MTHTE
-14 HRNIKKQ
+14 Q
-21 HYMTSTP
+21 HYSD
-28 QRYAPFIELCSSLF
+28 FLSLCSKLF
-42 SDKSVEMIAHALEMA
+42 SDHSQGLIAQALEMA
-57 CRALDGMQRYDGS
+57 VKALEGMKRYDGT

-77 ATATIV
+77 ATASIV
-83 ASEVGLGRNSV
+83 ASEIGLGRNSV
-94 VAALLHDAARMGLIP
+94 IAALLHDAARMELLS
-109 LAEINS
+109 LAEVNR

-125 LGMNDISKIRTKT
+125 LGMNDISSIKTKA

-147 DLIITYSADPRVI
+147 DLIISYSTDPRVI

-172 NIDIFPA
+172 SIDIFPA
-179 EKQMRK
+179 EKQTRK

-211 ISFAHIEPRAYTEIA
+211 ISFAHIEPEAHAEIK
-226 QKLEESA
+226 QKLEDSA
-233 QRREALIADT
+233 QKREALIADV
-243 LAPIERKMTESVIRY
+243 LAPVERRMQENGIRY
-258 HIKSRTKSI
+258 HLKSRTKSI
-267 YSIWRKMQKQGVPFE
+267 YSIWRKMQKQGVKFD

-295 CPKEQEKMQCWSVFS
+295 CPREQEKMLCWNVFS

-315 YTPNPERMRDWISI
+315 YTPNPNRMRDWISI

-337 LHTTVSAFGEWVEI
+337 LHTTVSAFGEWVEF

-378 SISHEEW
+378 TISHEEW
-385 LARLR
+385 LSRLR
-390 EIIEESDD
+390 EIIEESGDS
-398 KSGLCE
+398 KSGLCQK
-404 RLDAYATHR
+404 LDAYATNR

-447 CVGAKIGQRNV
+447 CVGAKIGERNV
-458 SIKEPLHNGD
+458 PIKERLHNGD

-476 NQKPKAD
+476 NQRPKTD
-483 WLNVVVTA
+483 WLNVVVTS
-491 KARSRIRI
+491 KARNRIKAY
-499 FLREEE
+499 LREEE

-523 KLSISIDDAVAVLC
+523 KLAIAIDDAVTLLC
-537 RHFKLR
+537 KHYKLR
-543 TGIEI
+543 TGIEL

-555 KIDMA
+555 RVDMA
-560 DVKEVISRHIE
+560 DIKDTITRHLA
-571 GVEESPQPS
+571 GEEAPATPPT
-580 APVKAASATAT
+580 PVKLPT
-591 PKPNA
+591 PRKEE
-596 KNLEELVLGD
+596 KNTEELVLGD
-606 EVQGLEWH
+606 EVHGLEWH

-629 FTTISKGVTIHRT
+629 FTTINKGVTIHRS

-647 RRLKEQYPYRIIA
+647 RRLKELYPYRIIA
-660 ARWRGETGRGSF
+660 ARWKGETSKGSF
-672 IASIRV
+672 IAAIRI
-678 VAEDR
+678 VADDR
-683 AGMLGTIIET
+683 SGMLNHITEAVGA
-693 IGKLGVSIRSI
+693 LGINIRSMA
-704 GLSPQRDNQLG
+704 LSPMRDGQIG
-715 GIVSVEVGSSNVAD
+715 GLINVEVPSSSVAD
-729 MVTYSI
+729 MVTYNI
-735 LRIEGVRRAYRVNK
+735 LRIAGVKKAYRVNK

>member
-1 MKVAQPLHQDVEP
+1 M
-14 HRNIKKQ
+14 
-21 HYMTSTP
+21 
-28 QRYAPFIELCSSLF
+28 F
-42 SDKSVEMIAHALEMA
+42 SAHSVELITRALSMA
-57 CRALDGMQRYDGS
+57 SEALDGMTRYDGS
-70 PLVGHSV
+70 PLVEHSI
-77 ATATIV
+77 ATARIV
-83 ASEVGLGRNSV
+83 ACEIGLGRNSV
-94 VAALLHDAARMGLIP
+94 VAALLHDAARMGLVP
-109 LAEINS
+109 LAEINT

-125 LGMNDISKIRTKT
+125 LGMNDISSIKT
-138 DKSQIDDFR
+138 NADKSQIDDFR
-147 DLIITYSADPRVI
+147 DLIISYSTDPRVI

-179 EKQMRK
+179 EKQLRK
-185 CWESMNLY
+185 SWESMNLY
-193 AQIAH
+193 SQIAH

-211 ISFAHIEPRAYTEIA
+211 ISFAHIEPKAYTEIK
-226 QKLEESA
+226 QKLAESA

-243 LAPIERKMTESVIRY
+243 LAPIEQKMRECGIRY
-258 HIKSRTKSI
+258 HLKSRTKSI
-267 YSIWRKMQKQGVPFE
+267 YSIWRKMQKQKVPFE

-289 IRIIID
+289 IRIIIE
-295 CPKEQEKMQCWSVFS
+295 CEKAQEKMLCWNVFS

-390 EIIEESDD
+390 EIMEESDS
-398 KSGLCE
+398 KSGLSNK
-404 RLDAYATHR
+404 LDAYATNR

-437 FDIHTSVGSS
+437 FDIHTSVGAG
-447 CVGAKIGQRNV
+447 CVGAKIGERNV

-483 WLNVVVTA
+483 WLSVVVTS
-491 KARSRIRI
+491 KARGRIKAY
-499 FLREEE
+499 LREEE
-505 SKLAKLGREELER
+505 SKLARLGREELER

-523 KLSISIDDAVAVLC
+523 KLSVAIDDAVAVLC
-537 RHFKLR
+537 KHFKLR
-543 TGIEI
+543 TGMELYGKIADQKIEM
-548 YGRIVDE
+548 GE
-555 KIDMA
+555 
-560 DVKEVISRHIE
+560 VKEIILRHISGEEPSPTPAAPIKVASPKSE
-571 GVEESPQPS
+571 GKTS
-580 APVKAASATAT
+580 
-591 PKPNA
+591 
-596 KNLEELVLGD
+596 EELVLGN
-606 EVQGLEWH
+606 EVGGLEWH

-629 FTTISKGVTIHRT
+629 FTTITKGVTIHRT

-647 RRLKEQYPYRIIA
+647 RRLHEQYPYRIIA
-660 ARWRGETGRGSF
+660 ARWKGEQSKGRF

-678 VAEDR
+678 VADDKG
-683 AGMLGTIIET
+683 GMLNQITET
-693 IGKLGVSIRSI
+693 IGSLGISIRSI
-704 GLSPQRDNQLG
+704 ALSPMRDNQLG
-715 GIVSVEVGSSNVAD
+715 GIVNVEVPSSSVAD
-729 MVTYSI
+729 MVTHAI
-735 LRIEGVRRAYRVNK
+735 QRLDGVKRAYRVNK

>member
-1 MKVAQPLHQDVEP
+1 
-14 HRNIKKQ
+14 
-21 HYMTSTP
+21 MTQTEKYKDFLSTC
-28 QRYAPFIELCSSLF
+28 AGMF
-42 SDKSVEMIAHALEMA
+42 SDHSVGLITKALSMALE
-57 CRALDGMQRYDGS
+57 ALDGKVRYDGS
-70 PLVGHSV
+70 PLVEHSIR
-77 ATATIV
+77 TARIV
-83 ASEVGLGRNSV
+83 ACEIGLGRNSV
-94 VAALLHDAARMGLIP
+94 VAALLHDAARMELIP
-109 LAEINS
+109 LSEINT

-125 LGMNDISKIRTKT
+125 LGMNDISSIKT
-138 DKSQIDDFR
+138 NADKSQIDNFR

-172 NIDIFPA
+172 SIDMFPE
-179 EKQMRK
+179 EKQLQK
-185 CWESMNLY
+185 SWESMNLY

-211 ISFAHIEPRAYTEIA
+211 ISFAHIEPKAYAEIK
-226 QKLEESA
+226 QKLDESA

-243 LAPIERKMTESVIRY
+243 LAPIEKRMKESGIRY
-258 HIKSRTKSI
+258 HLKSRTKSI
-267 YSIWRKMQKQGVPFE
+267 YSIWRKMQKQKVAFE

-289 IRIIID
+289 IRIIIE
-295 CPKEQEKMQCWSVFS
+295 CERAQEKMQCWSVFS
-310 IVTDF
+310 FVTDY

-385 LARLR
+385 LSKLR
-390 EIIEESDD
+390 EIMEESDS
-398 KSGLCE
+398 KSGLNNK
-404 RLDAYATHR
+404 LDAYATNR

-447 CVGAKIGQRNV
+447 CVGAKIGDRNV

-468 IVTILTSK
+468 IITILTSK

-483 WLNVVVTA
+483 WLTVVVTS
-491 KARSRIRI
+491 KARSRIKA

-505 SKLAKLGREELER
+505 SKLARLGREELER
-518 KLKNW
+518 KIKNW
-523 KLSISIDDAVAVLC
+523 KLSIAIDDAVTLLC
-537 RHFKLR
+537 KHYKLR
-543 TGIEI
+543 TGMEL
-548 YGRIVDE
+548 YGQIVDE
-555 KIDMA
+555 RIDMG
-560 DVKEVISRHIE
+560 DVKEIIARHLSGE
-571 GVEESPQPS
+571 DTPTPP
-580 APVKAASATAT
+580 APPKAPTTA
-591 PKPNA
+591 KVQA
-596 KNLEELVLGD
+596 KNDVEELVLGED
-606 EVQGLEWH
+606 ILGLEWH

-629 FTTISKGVTIHRT
+629 FTTINKGVTIHRT

-647 RRLKEQYPYRIIA
+647 RRLKEQYPYRVIA
-660 ARWRGETGRGSF
+660 ARWKGEQSKGRF

-683 AGMLGTIIET
+683 GGLLNQITET
-693 IGKLGVSIRSI
+693 IGSLGITIRSI
-704 GLSPQRDNQLG
+704 ALSPMRDNLLG
-715 GIVSVEVGSSNVAD
+715 GVVNVEVGSSQIAD
-729 MVTYSI
+729 MVTHNI
-735 LRIEGVRRAYRVNK
+735 QRIDGVKRVFRVNK